1 MGNKASS
8 RSVGENE
15 DDEDDDDGENEF
27 HELVKSEDL
36 TLEALQPALDALAPG
51 DVEQKL
57 GAMDDV
63 RPAAPAR
70 HVR

>member
-1 MGNKASS
+1 MFG
-8 RSVGENE
+8 G
-15 DDEDDDDGENEF
+15 NEF
-27 HELVKSEDL
+27 HKLAKSPGL

-57 GAMDDV
+57 GAKAPPV

-70 HVR
+70 HAR

>member
-1 MGNKASS
+1 MP
-8 RSVGENE
+8 ENM
-15 DDEDDDDGENEF
+15 F
-27 HELVKSEDL
+27 HKLAKNRGL

-57 GAMDDV
+57 GEKEV
-63 RPAAPAR
+63 RPAEPAR